1 MNVINKAIKVKN
13 EIENFQKQ
21 INESFREIKIF
32 LKNLIFQYESQ
43 QKCICIIFKYN
54 ILDNLKA
61 FKSIAKLNER
71 NFELIF
77 K

>member
-32 LKNLIFQYESQ
+32 LKNLIF
-43 QKCICIIFKYN
+43 
-54 ILDNLKA
+54 
-61 FKSIAKLNER
+61 
-71 NFELIF
+71 
-77 K
+77 